1 MYKDVHVLEISNNKN
16 TGKKDKNVRIKAT
29 LNINRF
35 FPVYHKLNG
44 SRGEVKGRRKCKTC
58 LYICVLSPVHL
69 WLIESPAT
77 SDGNSYTK
85 WTTLITD
92 ELTTMCRH
100 MQTYHAVIT
109 YPKHILLFYL
119 MMWLQGLYR
128 KWCQT
133 KEFLSM
139 LREDSQKQWKDAVMT
154 AEQSTVDLHFQD
166 FLKVQPYSDNLMKEA
181 AIKWL
186 IQTNQVCSTNFHVYK
201 SIF

>member
-58 LYICVLSPVHL
+58 LYICVLSPAHL

-92 ELTTMCRH
+92 ELTTMRWH

-109 YPKHILLFYL
+109 YPKHILLFLSNDVTTGALSKVVPDKGVSLHASWRFPEATEGCSYDSRAIHC
-119 MMWLQGLYR
+119 WLAFPRCSKGLTIFR
-128 KWCQT
+128 QFN
-133 KEFLSM
+133 EGGSNQM
-139 LREDSQKQWKDAVMT
+139 A
-154 AEQSTVDLHFQD
+154 
-166 FLKVQPYSDNLMKEA
+166 YSDQPGM
-181 AIKWL
+181 
-186 IQTNQVCSTNFHVYK
+186 FY
-201 SIF
+201 